1 MDYSLGK
8 EMNSAKG
15 GLAYSLAVC
24 AYLAVS
30 LLFSII
36 ISSCGIAETDGGRYL
51 SYLASPLAIVIAVA
65 IFCKFCKQSP
75 RQVFSVKCSP
85 KYYLIALLVFFGLFF
100 SLSSVNGYIVELL
113 KLCGYKPRSATLPSL
128 EGGLVVPAIL
138 VIAVLP
144 AVAEEFLFRGVILK
158 NTEKGAGGLRAVLLT
173 GFLFSLYHGSVEQT
187 VYQFVCG
194 CLFALIAVRSGSTLP
209 TVIIHFLN
217 NALIIIF
224 AACGLCD
231 ELGSLVM
238 PQAAQITLTVL
249 SAVSLVAGTALLIID
264 RKKFTPCEKH
274 GVTRFFIYASV
285 GIAVMAIMWI
295 AGLFSV

>member
-8 EMNSAKG
+8 DMNSAKG

-24 AYLAVS
+24 VYLVVS
-30 LLFSII
+30 LLFSLI
-36 ISSCGIAETDGGRYL
+36 ISASGLSETDGGRYL
-51 SYLASPLAIVIAVA
+51 SYLASPVA
-65 IFCKFCKQSP
+65 IAASLAVFYKFCKQSP
-75 RQVFSVKCSP
+75 RQTVSVKCSP
-85 KYYLIALLVFFGLFF
+85 KYYAIALLVFFGLFF

-113 KLCGYKPRSATLPSL
+113 KLTGYKPRSTTLPSL
-128 EGGLVVPAIL
+128 EGGRIVPAIL

-144 AVAEEFLFRGVILK
+144 AVAEEWLFRGVILK
-158 NTEKGAGGLRAVLLT
+158 NTEQGAGGLRAVLLT
-173 GFLFSLYHGSVEQT
+173 GFVFSLYHGSVEQT

-224 AACGLCD
+224 FACGLTD
-231 ELGSLVM
+231 ELGNLIM
-238 PQAAQITLTVL
+238 PQAANITLTVL
-249 SAVSLVAGTALLIID
+249 SAVSLVAGTVLLILD
-264 RKKFTPCEKH
+264 KKKFTPYEKY
-274 GVTRFFIYASV
+274 GVARFFIYASV